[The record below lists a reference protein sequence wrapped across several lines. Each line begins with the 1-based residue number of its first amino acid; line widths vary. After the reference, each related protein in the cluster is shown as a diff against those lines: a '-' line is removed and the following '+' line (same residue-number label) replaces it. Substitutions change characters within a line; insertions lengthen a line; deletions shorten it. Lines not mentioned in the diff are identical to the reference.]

1 MTSSFEMRSS
11 VGIIYIFG
19 ISFPVVIDVPL
30 CRKGLF
36 EEIVWPISHRI
47 PETMFPSVVVNGVPN
62 RRTFS
67 SNRGKFSSESTNILT
82 QLLTTGH
89 QCQTPER
96 HRSHTQLSISPM
108 MYLALNSS
116 CLQIRYVSLTCVSDH
131 QTKVGVLPLTSILC
145 TYIHTA
151 RFIDAADRCGQDT
164 RMNPL
169 NESTIFRYRSAHRL
183 LRTFLVAKI

>member
-1 MTSSFEMRSS
+1 MTSSFGMGSS

-19 ISFPVVIDVPL
+19 ISFPVIDVPL

-36 EEIVWPISHRI
+36 GEIVWPISRRI
-47 PETMFPSVVVNGVPN
+47 PETTFPSVVVNGVPN
-62 RRTFS
+62 RRTL
-67 SNRGKFSSESTNILT
+67 SSESTNILT

-96 HRSHTQLSISPM
+96 QRSHSQLSLSPM
-108 MYLALNSS
+108 MYLALASL

-131 QTKVGVLPLTSILC
+131 QTKVGVIPLIYILC
-145 TYIHTA
+145 AYIHTA
-151 RFIDAADRCGQDT
+151 SFINAADRCGQDT

-169 NESTIFRYRSAHRL
+169 DESTTSRYRSAHRL
-183 LRTFLVAKI
+183 RTFS